1 MAIRIILFYA
11 VIFINIFI
19 ALRTPD
25 VIELSDDDQ
34 SDEVSAIMY
43 VAHHLQI
50 SCPFKFVQKV
60 DIEAQTCGS
69 IAVLIEGA
77 IYEA

>member
-19 ALRTPD
+19 ALRSPD

-34 SDEVSAIMY
+34 SDEVSAIM
-43 VAHHLQI
+43 
-50 SCPFKFVQKV
+50 
-60 DIEAQTCGS
+60 
-69 IAVLIEGA
+69 
-77 IYEA
+77 

>member
-1 MAIRIILFYA
+1 MAIRIISFCA

-34 SDEVSAIMY
+34 SDEVSAIM
-43 VAHHLQI
+43 
-50 SCPFKFVQKV
+50 
-60 DIEAQTCGS
+60 
-69 IAVLIEGA
+69 
-77 IYEA
+77 